1 MSDLIP
7 TTTDDEVWRYSEA
20 ANLASIRIDP
30 AIVKGKALKY
40 NPITGR
46 NDILMPLT
54 NGGYTKIGDEEVVLP
69 VPPAQENISEPN
81 QVFDQTT
88 KSWVSNPAVNLAP
101 APTVMSGDNLPQVNL
116 PNANLGFVE
125 KRSPLRIE
133 MTQPN
138 DARFA
143 EFQSVIG
150 TADAG
155 PTMADY
161 EAAGFTPD
169 EVSTFQTQA
178 FEATMPADAMVPTP
192 LNQAQIDQYVQEADS
207 EYVSSQPGLPEI
219 AVTQAANIVSEVGK
233 GLARGTITEPANF
246 LKDSFGLYDP
256 LAFQL
261 VDPQTGEFDPKILF
275 MSREEKAA
283 LDEKM
288 AAGEMPYAVNLD
300 DLVSA
305 DPGTPIAGLAGGIA
319 QFAGAYAGLG
329 KLFRLNKG
337 LVTAAGRGAGAD
349 FLAFG
354 GDEGR
359 LTDMLLEM
367 GVPDAMVPDFFKTDP
382 NDPDYIGRF
391 KTALEGAGLGAMIE
405 TIGPLYRAIKN
416 GDMSPQAVSQLLSD
430 GKEKAK
436 RFMVQQIDD
445 AEQRVA
451 NNSGTLYSNPV
462 GPLVDQALVAS
473 RKAAEAVGI
482 KIDKPLMTNPIVDD
496 LPMVDPQTLIG
507 KRIFPIQADLTRAGG
522 EYTGI
527 DSSTIDI
534 PIALQG
540 GPDFP
545 LLQTS
550 KDGSVVWAVDAKGV
564 TSKKLN
570 KDAEYALVVAMSPD
584 SHKTNATVNKAM
596 LDTTLAYVR
605 DGRLSAEAIAS
616 LDAVIKA
623 ASDQPQL
630 KRMGSFPGLS
640 SPDAGDWIRNATFEE
655 RNRIMVVMSSP
666 TAQDLGAPNL
676 QKILDATVDPRYVG
690 LNSSD
695 SIMLIEIDR
704 TAGAIK
710 LGEGGTV
717 PHLSYEYGLKG
728 KPIARVPFNAAANM
742 FPDWFKQRA
751 IDEQTMRETGLTIG
765 GLPTTRPPE
774 FGRGRAFYL
783 AQPVQEITQEIVDNM
798 KAVAMT
804 TVKSPLQAKLL
815 VNALDGSWATTSG
828 KKTEGGISVLDW
840 LNEAK
845 ASPESATLTIPGGT
859 NKEAS
864 KVIEADIKSGKL
876 TLYKLK
882 DSRTYFGI
890 SKDYNYFDEYGLGP
904 DADYWKPN
912 PNGPELTPNET
923 ALVSVVSNDFGA
935 KGIGATTVM
944 KAIEDGVTVLDC
956 FAVKSSEYPTGY
968 LPNFY
973 STFGFR
979 ESGRITFDPK
989 IVLNEPG
996 GAQKL
1001 KDMETAWAKKG
1012 WIKEDGYPDIV
1023 VMKWTGESNGRSQFT
1038 RRFVADSDAGAGAGS
1053 VSRAK
1058 QQAGAAN
1065 GQPSGVPS
1073 GVESRPSN
1081 GSGAS
1086 GNVQNDNRGSA
1097 TNRLADVGREL
1108 FNATDTQLKN
1118 LGIDPARIKAL
1129 KSEVLGLK

>member
-20 ANLASIRIDP
+20 ANLALIRIDP

-192 LNQAQIDQYVQEADS
+192 LTQAQIDQYVQEADS
-207 EYVSSQPGLPEI
+207 QYVSVQPGLPEI
-219 AVTQAANIVSEVGK
+219 AVRQAANIVSEVGK

-246 LKDSFGLYDP
+246 LKDTFDLYDP

-288 AAGEMPYAVNLD
+288 AAGEMPYAINLD

-367 GVPDAMVPDFFKTDP
+367 GVSDAYVPDFFKTDP

-391 KTALEGAGLGAMIE
+391 KTALEGAALGAMIE
-405 TIGPLYRAIKN
+405 TIGPLFRAIKN
-416 GDMSPQAVSQLLSD
+416 GDMSPQAVSQLLTD
-430 GKEKAK
+430 GRQKAK

-462 GPLVDQALVAS
+462 GPLIDQALVAAGKVVGRARPGHISTRLPTAKGATEDPMAGNLVVGLEEMKAEPALYEFNVNITKAYPNMLDNPSATVDETAEQFIQHVTDNLLYLHDKVPEGTRTRSQLWYDGARKITDDWSVEYGVPDTSIAGVLAALSPQKDWYQNVSLGQRVLDVAIKQKDFKMSNEMIDKFLTLKKGKGEPVFDNDKYRPLLEMIQGKSYSEIIDPDPAVQSTLRALFVRLYDQTYNKPDYRIVGPEGSFLDVATNANGAPSKVAWGSLNEISKAVASIDSNGDVNTIS
-473 RKAAEAVGI
+473 RLMGERHKVRNFYNNIYDPNSQFGDVTIDTHAVAAGLLRPLSGNSLEVDHNFKNMSVKGRGTTKGSAKTGVSGNYGLYAEAYRRAAAERGILPRQMQSITWEAVRGLFTDKFKQSAKNVADVDAI
-482 KIDKPLMTNPIVDD
+482 WQRYKNGEIDLNDTRRLVDE
-496 LPMVDPQTLIG
+496 
-507 KRIFPIQADLTRAGG
+507 RAGG
-522 EYTGI
+522 I
-527 DSSTIDI
+527 N
-534 PIALQG
+534 P
-540 GPDFP
+540 
-545 LLQTS
+545 
-550 KDGSVVWAVDAKGV
+550 
-564 TSKKLN
+564 
-570 KDAEYALVVAMSPD
+570 
-584 SHKTNATVNKAM
+584 
-596 LDTTLAYVR
+596 
-605 DGRLSAEAIAS
+605 
-616 LDAVIKA
+616 
-623 ASDQPQL
+623 
-630 KRMGSFPGLS
+630 
-640 SPDAGDWIRNATFEE
+640 
-655 RNRIMVVMSSP
+655 P
-666 TAQDLGAPNL
+666 TWQ
-676 QKILDATVDPRYVG
+676 
-690 LNSSD
+690 
-695 SIMLIEIDR
+695 
-704 TAGAIK
+704 
-710 LGEGGTV
+710 
-717 PHLSYEYGLKG
+717 
-728 KPIARVPFNAAANM
+728 
-742 FPDWFKQRA
+742 
-751 IDEQTMRETGLTIG
+751 
-765 GLPTTRPPE
+765 
-774 FGRGRAFYL
+774 
-783 AQPVQEITQEIVDNM
+783 
-798 KAVAMT
+798 
-804 TVKSPLQAKLL
+804 
-815 VNALDGSWATTSG
+815 
-828 KKTEGGISVLDW
+828 
-840 LNEAK
+840 
-845 ASPESATLTIPGGT
+845 
-859 NKEAS
+859 
-864 KVIEADIKSGKL
+864 
-876 TLYKLK
+876 
-882 DSRTYFGI
+882 
-890 SKDYNYFDEYGLGP
+890 
-904 DADYWKPN
+904 
-912 PNGPELTPNET
+912 
-923 ALVSVVSNDFGA
+923 
-935 KGIGATTVM
+935 
-944 KAIEDGVTVLDC
+944 
-956 FAVKSSEYPTGY
+956 
-968 LPNFY
+968 
-973 STFGFR
+973 
-979 ESGRITFDPK
+979 
-989 IVLNEPG
+989 
-996 GAQKL
+996 
-1001 KDMETAWAKKG
+1001 
-1012 WIKEDGYPDIV
+1012 
-1023 VMKWTGESNGRSQFT
+1023 
-1038 RRFVADSDAGAGAGS
+1038 
-1053 VSRAK
+1053 
-1058 QQAGAAN
+1058 
-1065 GQPSGVPS
+1065 
-1073 GVESRPSN
+1073 
-1081 GSGAS
+1081 
-1086 GNVQNDNRGSA
+1086 
-1097 TNRLADVGREL
+1097 
-1108 FNATDTQLKN
+1108 
-1118 LGIDPARIKAL
+1118 
-1129 KSEVLGLK
+1129 